1 MSIAMTDANNIKRLA
16 ETFGVST
23 ASIKRENRKT
33 TYRLLILTRNDL
45 KLVLK
50 ELLPW
55 LRTKKERAE
64 IMLKFLNLKEQEQT
78 EENIAAQI
86 ELYLKM
92 RELNQQE
99 GKATKVDLVKL
110 HDALFNQLEITKR
123 EIRTGNALH

>member
-1 MSIAMTDANNIKRLA
+1 LVAHEERTSRNNV
-16 ETFGVST
+16 EV
-23 ASIKRENRKT
+23 
-33 TYRLLILTRNDL
+33 
-45 KLVLK
+45 
-50 ELLPW
+50 
-55 LRTKKERAE
+55 
-64 IMLKFLNLKEQEQT
+64 LNLKEQEQT